1 MSPNKKSSQT
11 LNNKASIDM
20 NVANE
25 VLVALVHPFKGTLKQ
40 VPYFKVHIP
49 PNTIQ
54 GVNAFSMLP
63 MEPSQPL
70 TH

>member
-1 MSPNKKSSQT
+1 
-11 LNNKASIDM
+11 M